1 MSVDLNGIGPGQVN
15 TQRTTADK
23 SSGAQN
29 TQPASNEQAK
39 TQAQGAR
46 GENVSLS
53 NQAKNLKQLEQKLGD
68 YPEMDDDR
76 IEQIRSAL
84 ENGTYKIDAEKLA
97 QKMLEM
103 DESIVWASFSASL
116 LYVPFSR
123 AERICSMR
131 SSSISG

>member
-1 MSVDLNGIGPGQVN
+1 MSVDFNGIGPGQVN

-23 SSGAQN
+23 GAGAQSS
-29 TQPASNEQAK
+29 QPATNEQAK
-39 TQAQGAR
+39 PQAQGAR

-53 NQAKNLKQLEQKLGD
+53 SQARNLKQLEQKLGD

-103 DESIVWASFSASL
+103 DESIF
-116 LYVPFSR
+116 
-123 AERICSMR
+123 
-131 SSSISG
+131 G

>member
-1 MSVDLNGIGPGQVN
+1 MSVDFNGIGPGQVN

-23 SSGAQN
+23 GAGTQN
-29 TQPASNEQAK
+29 TQPVANEQAK
-39 TQAQGAR
+39 SQAQGAR
-46 GENVSLS
+46 GDSVNLS
-53 NQAKNLKQLEQKLGD
+53 NQARNLKQLEQKLGD

-103 DESIVWASFSASL
+103 DESIF
-116 LYVPFSR
+116 
-123 AERICSMR
+123 
-131 SSSISG
+131 G

>member
-1 MSVDLNGIGPGQVN
+1 MSVDFNGIGPGQVN
-15 TQRTTADK
+15 TQKTTADK

-29 TQPASNEQAK
+29 TQPSVAEQAK

-46 GENVSLS
+46 GENVNLS
-53 NQAKNLKQLEQKLGD
+53 SQAKDLKQLEQKLGN

-84 ENGTYKIDAEKLA
+84 EDGSYKIDAEKLA

-103 DESIVWASFSASL
+103 DESIF
-116 LYVPFSR
+116 
-123 AERICSMR
+123 
-131 SSSISG
+131 G

>member
-1 MSVDLNGIGPGQVN
+1 MELAPARSTPREPRPTRV
-15 TQRTTADK
+15 
-23 SSGAQN
+23 SGTQN
-29 TQPASNEQAK
+29 TQPATNEQAK

-103 DESIVWASFSASL
+103 DESIF
-116 LYVPFSR
+116 
-123 AERICSMR
+123 
-131 SSSISG
+131 G

>member
-1 MSVDLNGIGPGQVN
+1 MSVDFNGIGPGQVN

-23 SSGAQN
+23 GAGAQSS
-29 TQPASNEQAK
+29 QPATNEQAK
-39 TQAQGAR
+39 PQAR
-46 GENVSLS
+46 GDNVSLS
-53 NQAKNLKQLEQKLGD
+53 SQARNLKQLEQKLGD

-103 DESIVWASFSASL
+103 DESIF
-116 LYVPFSR
+116 
-123 AERICSMR
+123 
-131 SSSISG
+131 G

>member
-23 SSGAQN
+23 PAGSQS
-29 TQPASNEQAK
+29 TQPAGAEQSK
-39 TQAQGAR
+39 SQAQSAR

-76 IEQIRSAL
+76 IAEIRSAL

-103 DESIVWASFSASL
+103 DESIF
-116 LYVPFSR
+116 
-123 AERICSMR
+123 
-131 SSSISG
+131 G